1 MHNIN
6 HYFFQLNSVLYL
18 FIICILLSSI
28 YCNSSDITINSKNK
42 KDGKFYIYDW
52 PSHLD
57 DCYPPPGSPLDTTTS
72 YSHDFYENEGAG
84 KLLDS
89 KNSYFA
95 TWQFSLYKNL
105 MARLRVSKYRT
116 LDPNEAIAF
125 IVPYDPGVHS
135 YIDHKTGRP
144 RLASPHGWEAIRL
157 LQKSSKDKETFW
169 KMHGHNHFVFFSVT
183 GYQMVG
189 IGTKVFFMTICQNCT
204 VLSIETAP
212 GNIAIPG
219 RTHKSWYSIPYP
231 SSIHWWDGQKEAPWR
246 ASSSSSSSSTSDDN
260 KRDILAIFIGSL
272 KTRTAHSNMLRRKL
286 YAQCGENS
294 NCKWLRTAHSCTGLV
309 GSNQSTV
316 LLYRRTI
323 FCLAPAGDSLT
334 RKSVFDS
341 YTTGCIPVI
350 FARATL
356 SQYFWH
362 ISESEI
368 DESTVYIPKL
378 DVLKKN
384 VDFMK
389 ILESIPKKEIVKKQ
403 QAIARLAPRL
413 QYSVVPEKYRA
424 AKNAGNDPKQFKT
437 WAPPYRDATDVV
449 IEKLINPK
457 TIEPVEGYTLDQL
470 KIAQRKQREIMS
482 TDPDYMGMSAPGTED
497 DSGKSKRK
505 RKPKHGA
512 AKRDKVKASD

>member
-1 MHNIN
+1 MPFSLHNF
-6 HYFFQLNSVLYL
+6 YQMNS
-18 FIICILLSSI
+18 IIWIYTLIILLQSLC
-28 YCNSSDITINSKNK
+28 CNTSDITINSKNEK
-42 KDGKFYIYDW
+42 EGKFYIYDW

-57 DCYPPPGSPLDTTTS
+57 DCYPPPGSSLDTTTS

-157 LQKSSKDKETFW
+157 LQKASKDKQKFW
-169 KMHGHNHFVFFSVT
+169 KMNGHNHFVFFSVT

-219 RTHKSWYSIPYP
+219 RTHKSWYSVPYP
-231 SSIHWWDGQKEAPWR
+231 SSIHWWDGQKEAPWSL
-246 ASSSSSSSSTSDDN
+246 ASSSLTSSISAAI

-272 KTRTAHSNMLRRKL
+272 KTRTAHSNLLRRKL
-286 YAQCGENS
+286 HAQCGES
-294 NCKWLRTAHSCTGLV
+294 DNCKWLRTAHSCTGVL

-316 LLYRRTI
+316 LLYRRSI

-362 ISESEI
+362 LSESEI
-368 DESTVYIPKL
+368 DASTVYLPKL
-378 DVLKKN
+378 DVLKKDVN
-384 VDFMK
+384 FMK
-389 ILESIPKKEIVKKQ
+389 ILEAIPKEEILKKQ

-424 AKNAGNDPKQFKT
+424 AKDSGNDPQQFKT
-437 WAPPYRDATDVV
+437 WAPPHRDATDVV
-449 IEKLINPK
+449 IEKLIDPK
-457 TIEPVEGYTLDQL
+457 TIEPVSGYTPEQL
-470 KIAQRKQREIMS
+470 KKAQREQRQIMG
-482 TDPDYMGMSAPGTED
+482 TNPDYMGMSAGVED
-497 DSGKSKRK
+497 DGEKPKRK
-505 RKPKHGA
+505 RKPKAAA
-512 AKRDKVKASD
+512 AKRDRIKASY